1 MPKKSD
7 VILMTLL
14 FISIF
19 RIQCFWYQIFFYS
32 AIISVKRKLISS
44 LDRSLPTLEVLGE
57 SSLMSILRWNFK
69 TNMEKTMFSSD
80 NGQIM
85 LVGFILI
92 YEMDQLFIFTILCVI
107 INDLIYSHT
116 NFFFF
121 LQIQLGKRVHF
132 VIFFFLFCL
141 FK

>member
-1 MPKKSD
+1 MPKNSN

-14 FISIF
+14 FISII
-19 RIQCFWYQIFFYS
+19 RIQCFWLQFFFYS
-32 AIISVKRKLISS
+32 AVISVKRKLISS
-44 LDRSLPTLEVLGE
+44 LDRSLPTLEVLRE

-92 YEMDQLFIFTILCVI
+92 YEMDQLFIFTILCI
-107 INDLIYSHT
+107 IRNYLIYSHV
-116 NFFFF
+116 NLF
-121 LQIQLGKRVHF
+121 LQIQLVKTVHF
-132 VIFFFLFCL
+132 VFFFRLL
-141 FK
+141 